1 MNAGEQQASE
11 GEILEQA
18 RQTLL
23 TESTAVACLA
33 ERLDDDF
40 LRAVEFLLE
49 MSGRAIVCGIGKSG
63 AVGRKLA
70 GTLASTGTPAYFMHA
85 AEAVHGDLGM
95 VYRDDVVIL
104 MTASGETD
112 EVLRLLPILKRRGA
126 KLIAICGN
134 RDSTVGHEAD
144 AILDASVEREACPLG
159 LAPTS
164 STVAELAMGD
174 ALAMALMRARG
185 FSVEEFGE
193 THPAGQLGKRALLRV
208 EDLMHGG
215 EDNPTISS
223 EITVTDALLAMTNA
237 SVRGAVTVVD
247 ERGVLL
253 GLFTDGDFRRLMQKE
268 REPNAVMS
276 LPIAEAMTKSPTTVK
291 VGMLATEALLI
302 MEERE
307 FDNMP
312 VVDEEGR
319 AVGMLDIQDLMK
331 AGIV

>member
-1 MNAGEQQASE
+1 MAANKRRSSDQ
-11 GEILEQA
+11 EILEQA
-18 RQTLL
+18 RETLA
-23 TESTAVACLA
+23 TESRAVTCLA
-33 ERLDDDF
+33 DRLDEDF
-40 LRAVEFLLE
+40 LRAVKFLLA
-49 MSGRAIVCGIGKSG
+49 MDGRAIVCGIGKSG
-63 AVGRKLA
+63 AIGRKLA
-70 GTLASTGTPAYFMHA
+70 GTLASTGTPAYFMQA

-95 VYRDDVVIL
+95 VYHDDVVIVI
-104 MTASGETD
+104 TASGETD

-126 KLIAICGN
+126 RLIAICGN
-134 RDSTVGHEAD
+134 RSSTVAREAD
-144 AILDASVEREACPLG
+144 VVLDASVEREACPLG

-164 STVAELAMGD
+164 STIAELAMGD

-215 EDNPTISS
+215 DDNPTVGLDA
-223 EITVTDALLAMTNA
+223 TVLDALLEMTDA
-237 SVRGAVTVVD
+237 SVRGVVTVVG
-247 ERGVLL
+247 EGGSLE
-253 GLFTDGDFRRLMQKE
+253 GLFTDGDFRVLMQKE
-268 REPNAVMS
+268 HDRNAVMAR
-276 LPIAEAMTKSPTTVK
+276 PIVEVMTTSPTTVQ
-291 VGMLATEALLI
+291 VGTLGTEAVRM

-312 VVDEEGR
+312 VVDDQGR